1 MRTLIFFISIFISI
15 KTILYGVFEFKNEQN
30 KYGGITVIALGILAF
45 ILPSVTIL
53 IR

>member
-15 KTILYGVFEFKNEQN
+15 KTIVYGSIEMKNEQN

-45 ILPSVTIL
+45 ILPSVAIL

>member
-1 MRTLIFFISIFISI
+1 MRILIFFVSIFISI
-15 KTILYGVFEFKNEQN
+15 KTILYGVIEFKNEQN

-45 ILPSVTIL
+45 ILPSVAIL